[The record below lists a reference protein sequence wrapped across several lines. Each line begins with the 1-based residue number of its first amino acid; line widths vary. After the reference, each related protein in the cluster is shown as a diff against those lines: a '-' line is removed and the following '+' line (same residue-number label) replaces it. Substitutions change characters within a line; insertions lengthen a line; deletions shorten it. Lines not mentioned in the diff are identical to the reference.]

1 MAGLEM
7 HGMEEPEVALQCG
20 DGGKGE
26 EGEERLFSESSQGS
40 ARRASGEVDKEPKK
54 AEPQGR

>member
-7 HGMEEPEVALQCG
+7 HGMEEPEVALQSG

-26 EGEERLFSESSQGS
+26 EGEERLSSGSSQGP
-40 ARRASGEVDKEPKK
+40 ARRAPGQVDKEPKK